1 MEWAPSKNLS
11 LILNSRKTYLV
22 LAIILAVSAFT
33 HLWNVT
39 GFPEIFY
46 DEGIY
51 LRRAMHVLS
60 GQGPQEAI
68 YYDHPYFGQLFLA
81 GIFYAIG
88 YPDSLNPTPTVSSIT
103 ELYLV
108 PRMIMGLLAVFDT
121 LLVYKIAEKRYGT
134 KVAIFSSVFF
144 AVMPISW
151 VMRRVL
157 LDSLLLPFLLL
168 SILLALHSR
177 EKRWLVPASGICLGL
192 AIFTKVPVFTLIP
205 LIAYLVYSQNKNKKL
220 VILWL
225 IPVLLLPLAW
235 PAQSLMTNQFA
246 NWEKDVL
253 WQSHRTNSGLTGITT
268 AFLAMDPVLFCFGI
282 AGLVY
287 CAIRKDV
294 FAILWM
300 IPFMVFFELIG
311 YSQYFHWIPILPA
324 FCIASGVI
332 VSDLG
337 KRLKK
342 EKLKKIIPY
351 VTFFAVAIFGLV
363 NLTLVINTNMTGNQ
377 FEALSFVANYAKGKD
392 ATVLAN
398 PVYSW
403 VMMDVFDL
411 KNVKSNYDVIL
422 FAPIPPRIIL
432 VADPHFYNDQGR
444 GPQLQHVDASTVSI
458 KTFDSMKE
466 HYDLYSYPY
475 SSLGYN
481 HDAGK
486 IQIKTNMP

>member
-1 MEWAPSKNLS
+1 MEWHQSNNLS
-11 LILNSRKTYLV
+11 LNSRKIHLILV
-22 LAIILAVSAFT
+22 IILALSAFT

-46 DEGIY
+46 DEGVY

-60 GQGPQEAI
+60 GQGPQEAV

-88 YPDSLNPTPTVSSIT
+88 YPDSLNPEPTIQSIE

-108 PRMIMGLLAVFDT
+108 PRIIMGILAVFDT
-121 LLVYKIAEKRYGT
+121 ILVYKIAEKRYGT
-134 KVAIFSSVFF
+134 KIAIFSSVFF

-151 VMRRVL
+151 VLRRVL
-157 LDSLLLPFLLL
+157 LDSILLPFLLL
-168 SILLALHSR
+168 SILFALHSK

-205 LIAYLVYSQNKNKKL
+205 FVAYLIYSQNKNKKL
-220 VILWL
+220 VALWL

-235 PAQSLMTNQFA
+235 PAQSLLTNHFT

-253 WQSHRTNSGLTGITT
+253 WQSHRVNSGLTGITK
-268 AFLAMDPVLFCFGI
+268 AFLAMDPILFCFGI
-282 AGLVY
+282 AGLIYGV
-287 CAIRKDV
+287 IRKDIFV
-294 FAILWM
+294 ILWM

-311 YSQYFHWIPILPA
+311 YSQYFHWIPILPM
-324 FCIASGVI
+324 FCIASGII

-342 EKLKKIIPY
+342 EKLKKIMPY
-351 VTFFAVAIFGLV
+351 VVFFGIAIFGLV
-363 NLTLVINTNMTGNQ
+363 NAALIINTNMTGNQ
-377 FEALSFVANYAKGKD
+377 FEALSFVTNYAKDKD

-403 VMMDVFDL
+403 VMMDVFKL
-411 KNVKSNYDVIL
+411 KNVKPNYDVIL
-422 FAPIPPRIIL
+422 FAPIPPRVIL
-432 VADPHFYNDQGR
+432 VADPHFYNDKNR
-444 GPQLQHVDASTVSI
+444 GEQFKQVDDSTITI
-458 KTFDSMKE
+458 KTFDSTKK

-475 SSLGYN
+475 SSLGYTY
-481 HDAGK
+481 DAEK
-486 IQIKTNMP
+486 IKIKTSVP

>member
-1 MEWAPSKNLS
+1 MNLS
-11 LILNSRKTYLV
+11 LTLNSRKTTLV
-22 LAIILAVSAFT
+22 LAMILALSAFT
-33 HLWNVT
+33 HLWNAT

-51 LRRAMHVLS
+51 LGRAMHVLS

-68 YYDHPYFGQLFLA
+68 YYDHPYFGQIFLA

-88 YPDSLNPTPTVSSIT
+88 YPDSLNPTPAVSSID

-121 LLVYKIAEKRYGT
+121 LLVYKITERKYGT

-151 VMRRVL
+151 ILRRVL
-157 LDSLLLPFLLL
+157 LDSILLPFLLL
-168 SILLALHSR
+168 SILLALHSK
-177 EKRWLVPASGICLGL
+177 EKKWLVPASGICLGL

-205 LIAYLVYSQNKNKKL
+205 LIAYLVYSQNKSKKL
-220 VILWL
+220 VVLWL

-235 PAQSLMTNQFA
+235 PAQSLLTNHFA

-253 WQSHRTNSGLTGITT
+253 WQSHRINSGLTGTT
-268 AFLAMDPVLFCFGI
+268 KAFLAMDPVLFCLGI
-282 AGLVY
+282 AGLIYSV
-287 CAIRKDV
+287 IRKDV
-294 FAILWM
+294 FTFLWM
-300 IPFMVFFELIG
+300 VPFMIFFALIG
-311 YSQYFHWIPILPA
+311 YSQYFYWIPILPA

-337 KRLKK
+337 KRLEK
-342 EKLKKIIPY
+342 EKLKRMIPY
-351 VTFFAVAIFGLV
+351 ATFFVIAIFGLV
-363 NLTLVINTNMTGNQ
+363 NLALVINTDMTGNQ

-392 ATVLAN
+392 ATVLAS

-403 VMMDVFDL
+403 VMRDALDL
-411 KNVKSNYDVIL
+411 KNVKSNYDVVL
-422 FAPIPPRIIL
+422 FMPIPPRVIL

-444 GPQLQHVDASTVSI
+444 GKQLKQVDDSTVAI
-458 KTFDSMKE
+458 KTFESMKDR
-466 HYDLYSYPY
+466 YNVYSYPY
-475 SSLGYN
+475 SSLGYA
-481 HDAGK
+481 HDAGTIK
-486 IQIKTNMP
+486 IKTNLP